1 MDISKVILTFGLL
14 IMALGI
20 ASFGITQSVH
30 GDYGV
35 AANKLKQKAQ
45 QIQNRPNI
53 PDSIMDDIS
62 SALNAHADRILSKC
76 LRLPILAINEFRE
89 ESISQAKN
97 QRSYDPAY

>member
-20 ASFGITQSVH
+20 ASFGVTQSVH

-45 QIQNRPNI
+45 QIQNRLNI
-53 PDSIMDDIS
+53 PDSIKDDIS

-76 LRLPILAINEFRE
+76 SNSPP
-89 ESISQAKN
+89 
-97 QRSYDPAY
+97 SYPCN

>member
-45 QIQNRPNI
+45 QNRPNI
-53 PDSIMDDIS
+53 PDSIKDDIS

-76 LRLPILAINEFRE
+76 SNSPPF
-89 ESISQAKN
+89 
-97 QRSYDPAY
+97 YPCD

>member
-45 QIQNRPNI
+45 QIQ
-53 PDSIMDDIS
+53 
-62 SALNAHADRILSKC
+62 
-76 LRLPILAINEFRE
+76 
-89 ESISQAKN
+89 QAKHT
-97 QRSYDPAY
+97 

>member
-14 IMALGI
+14 IMGLGLLIMGLGI
-20 ASFGITQSVH
+20 SSFCIIQSVH

-53 PDSIMDDIS
+53 PDSIKDDIS

-76 LRLPILAINEFRE
+76 SNSPP
-89 ESISQAKN
+89 
-97 QRSYDPAY
+97 SYPCN

>member
-20 ASFGITQSVH
+20 ASSGMIQSVH

-53 PDSIMDDIS
+53 PDSIKEANIS

-76 LRLPILAINEFRE
+76 SNSPP
-89 ESISQAKN
+89 
-97 QRSYDPAY
+97 SYPCN

>member
-1 MDISKVILTFGLL
+1 MDISKVISTFGLL

-20 ASFGITQSVH
+20 SSFCIIQSVH

-53 PDSIMDDIS
+53 PDSIKEANIS

-76 LRLPILAINEFRE
+76 SNSPP
-89 ESISQAKN
+89 
-97 QRSYDPAY
+97 SYPCN